1 MNAYVRPKDCRS
13 PKRRRIPDGKSVFH
27 FSIIVFKSKML
38 DIHILWEGPF
48 SRDEALKLTSSSD
61 YGLYQFYG
69 DHLVYG
75 RDVLLYLGKAETQT
89 FGRRISQHN
98 WEMWTASPATIYV
111 GKICSAAPLELDE
124 WIKQI
129 NLSERI
135 ILQSHNPS
143 FNSANLNKIGHNGED
158 TRVLN
163 WGKRKQLL
171 PEVSVSRWEGSFA
184 IGNKL
189 REIYKPQG
197 I

>member
-1 MNAYVRPKDCRS
+1 MLSVFLKRGLDRYLVIVGELAASRAKPFWWRTMPSTTN
-13 PKRRRIPDGKSVFH
+13 RRRPGWCRADVIKVKQELWFSETTADCLSTIPSFTFH
-27 FSIIVFKSKML
+27 LICLKGKML
-38 DIHILWEGPF
+38 DIHILGEGPF

-89 FGRRISQHN
+89 FGRCISQHN

-111 GKICSAAPLELDE
+111 GKICSATPLELDE

-135 ILQSHNPS
+135 ILQSHLPC
-143 FNSANLNKIGHNGED
+143 
-158 TRVLN
+158 
-163 WGKRKQLL
+163 LL
-171 PEVSVSRWEGSFA
+171 SG
-184 IGNKL
+184 
-189 REIYKPQG
+189 
-197 I
+197 